1 MRGHWV
7 STTRKFARHYQSI
20 TGSSDGPHG
29 PIDPN
34 FGLFSCICYCAP
46 NYFRHVEGTNLDYY
60 ERGYTYSPNVTSS
73 YIDNMVR
80 IINYEGFR
88 YNDNYD
94 GYFETG
100 ARLSGIQEIDDN
112 GLNYG
117 GKYSAGYAPIAST
130 DLGDMR
136 NVGPTAKSTG
146 LLYKDFGKKYAKIH
160 HPIYS
165 FGPAYYMDIDGID
178 VTELPSGTYFN
189 ENLLRSASAAPIYN
203 GIKLNAYDSYRF
215 ASMSSSG
222 AQRISLVQNYHNR
235 KGVASTVTRHIFTS
249 ANSTF
254 SIYNNME
261 PNGLT
266 TFEGNVSLYTEGTST
281 TKSVH
286 WTLHAFFLNGDF
298 YFTTH
303 PELTLNGVDVTDQ
316 YDVYISKYYFPGRLG
331 GYPQR
336 QSFTSYECPDFYRW
350 KDFDYGDD
358 PEGSISRYFDTACR
372 NSYKAPYQTDYEL
385 YYPRQV
391 IPYLRVETLT
401 EAQFNAKEA
410 EWHLQHS

>member
-1 MRGHWV
+1 
-7 STTRKFARHYQSI
+7 
-20 TGSSDGPHG
+20 
-29 PIDPN
+29 
-34 FGLFSCICYCAP
+34 
-46 NYFRHVEGTNLDYY
+46 
-60 ERGYTYSPNVTSS
+60 
-73 YIDNMVR
+73 MVR
-80 IINYEGFR
+80 IINYKGFR
-88 YNDNYD
+88 YSSYD

-136 NVGPTAKSTG
+136 NVGPIAQSTG

-178 VTELPSGTYFN
+178 VTQLPTGAYYN
-189 ENLLRSASAAPIYN
+189 ENLLRAASAAPIYN
-203 GIKLNAYDSYRF
+203 GIKLNAYDSYRL
-215 ASMSSSG
+215 ASMSGSG
-222 AQRISLVQNYHNR
+222 AQRIQLTQEYHNR
-235 KGVASTVTRHIFTS
+235 YGNAQTVTRSIFSS

-266 TFEGNVSLYTEGTST
+266 TFEGDVSLYTEGTST
-281 TKSVH
+281 TKTVH
-286 WTLHAFFLNGDF
+286 WTLHAFFLDGDF

-303 PELTLNGVDVTDQ
+303 PELTINGVDVTDQ
-316 YDVYISKYYFPGRLG
+316 YNVYISKYYLPGRLG

-358 PEGSISRYFDTACR
+358 PAGSISRYFDTACR

>member
-29 PIDPN
+29 PIDPSY
-34 FGLFSCICYCAP
+34 GPFSCVCYCAP
-46 NYFRHVEGTNLDYY
+46 NYFKHASDSGTGLDYY
-60 ERGYTYSPNVTSS
+60 DHWYSYTPNLTSS

-80 IINYEGFR
+80 MIKYRGKR
-88 YNDNYD
+88 YSNYD

-117 GKYSAGYAPIAST
+117 GKYSAGYAQITSS
-130 DLGDMR
+130 DLGEMR
-136 NVGPTAKSTG
+136 NVGPTAVGTG
-146 LLYKDFGKKYAKIH
+146 LLYKDFGQKYIKVH
-160 HPIYS
+160 HPKYS
-165 FGPAYYMDIDGID
+165 FGTAYYTNVNGID
-178 VTELPSGTYFN
+178 VTALPSGYYTN
-189 ENLLRSASAAPIYN
+189 ENLLQMNSAAPIYN
-203 GIKLNAYDSYRF
+203 GIKLNAYDSYRM
-215 ASMSSSG
+215 AGSTG
-222 AQRISLVQNYHNR
+222 QRITLVQNYVNR
-235 KGVASTVTRHIFTS
+235 RGNPQTVSRNIFTS
-249 ANSTF
+249 TNSSF

-266 TFEGNVSLYTEGTST
+266 TFEGNVSLYTNGTSST
-281 TKSVH
+281 RSIH
-286 WTLHAFFLNGDF
+286 WTLHAFFLDGDF
-298 YFTTH
+298 YFTSH
-303 PELTLNGVDVTDQ
+303 PELTYNGVDVTDQ

-331 GYPQR
+331 GFPVR
-336 QSFTSYECPDFYRW
+336 QAFASFDCPDFDRW
-350 KDFDYGDD
+350 VDFDFGDD
-358 PEGSISRYFDTACR
+358 PTDLNSRYFDTACR
-372 NSYKAPYQTDYEL
+372 KSYKAPYQTDYEL